1 MRVLIAEDE
10 VEIARALKLL
20 LEKNRFTVD
29 MVHSGTDAWDYLIHM
44 EYDAV
49 VLDIM
54 MPGMDGMEVL
64 RRARERR
71 INTPVLFLTAKSEVE
86 DRVAGLMAG
95 ADDYLPKPFASSEF
109 IARVKALARRSGAYQ
124 PQLIT
129 VGQTVLDCGR
139 YELAGETDVLRLNK
153 KEYQLMELF
162 MKHPGQVF
170 STEHLMKQVWEL
182 DTEAGPDV
190 VWTYMGFLRRKLK
203 QAGADVEIGRSGE
216 PAMLWRN
223 GNAEKN
229 EMAVY
234 SFRHGCHDGSGGGPS
249 GRRQSVEL

>member
-44 EYDAV
+44 AYDAV

-95 ADDYLPKPFASSEF
+95 ADDYLPKPFASAS
-109 IARVKALARRSGAYQ
+109 SS
-124 PQLIT
+124 
-129 VGQTVLDCGR
+129 
-139 YELAGETDVLRLNK
+139 
-153 KEYQLMELF
+153 
-162 MKHPGQVF
+162 PG
-170 STEHLMKQVWEL
+170 
-182 DTEAGPDV
+182 
-190 VWTYMGFLRRKLK
+190 
-203 QAGADVEIGRSGE
+203 
-216 PAMLWRN
+216 
-223 GNAEKN
+223 
-229 EMAVY
+229 
-234 SFRHGCHDGSGGGPS
+234 
-249 GRRQSVEL
+249 